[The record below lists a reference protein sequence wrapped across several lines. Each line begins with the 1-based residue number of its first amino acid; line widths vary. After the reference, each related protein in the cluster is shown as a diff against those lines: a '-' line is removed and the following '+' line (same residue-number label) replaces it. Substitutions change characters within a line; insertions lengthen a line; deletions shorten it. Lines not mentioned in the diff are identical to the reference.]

1 MSWLETGIGW
11 LKTAK
16 TFVEPVS
23 QFLKKEGDKYKDI
36 RMTESDTTD
45 TGFMT
50 KQVRD
55 KFGLPSDATA
65 AGFTLLQ
72 KGLGRSAQ
80 GLTNIERILQPIHKL
95 QANGYDALANAL
107 IQKAIKDNNL
117 VSERD
122 LLSDTVSTAE
132 SQNIKLGKVDI

>member
-1 MSWLETGIGW
+1 MNWLTTGLGW
-11 LKTAK
+11 IKTAK
-16 TFVEPVS
+16 AFVDPIRK
-23 QFLKKEGDKYKDI
+23 FIKKEGPEYEDI
-36 RMTESDTTD
+36 RMSEEGAD

-50 KQVRD
+50 AQARD
-55 KFGLPSDATA
+55 KFGLPQYRQPDPTS
-65 AGFTLLQ
+65 LIQ
-72 KGLGRSAQ
+72 KGIGRSAQ

-95 QANGYDALANAL
+95 QANGYDALANVL

-122 LLSDTVSTAE
+122 LLSDTVSTSE